1 LTGATSERT
10 GPFFESAMPIPFI
23 DRLQDCQDA
32 LDAARE
38 ARDELRRQQA
48 APDNL
53 DIYRMHLRESA
64 ALP

>member
-1 LTGATSERT
+1 
-10 GPFFESAMPIPFI
+10 MPIPFI

-38 ARDELRRQQA
+38 ARDELGRQQA

-53 DIYRMHLRESA
+53 DIYRMHLREGA